1 MGRMISRNDTALHRN
16 TYDRHHPIARGAR
29 LARHLAIAAWRP
41 LRALESL
48 IDEVDA
54 CGCPVNRAVLLRAR
68 AALEHAMPYLE
79 DQEGEVW
86 K

>member
-16 TYDRHHPIARGAR
+16 TNDRNHPIARGAR

-41 LRALESL
+41 LRSLEAL

-54 CGCPVNRAVLLRAR
+54 CGCQVNRAVLLRAR

-79 DQEGEVW
+79 DQTGEVW